1 MSTRMASTPNVTHNA
16 AAGQFEAHTEHGT
29 ALLKYAYRGDA
40 MDLAHTT
47 VPEEAEGQGIGAALA
62 KAALDHARREGVK
75 VIPSCPFVASY
86 VKRHQDYAD
95 LVAPR

>member
-1 MSTRMASTPNVTHNA
+1 MASTPSVTHNA
-16 AAGQFEAHTEHGT
+16 AAGQFEARTEHGI
-29 ALLKYAYRGDA
+29 ALLKYAVRGEV

-47 VPEEAEGQGIGAALA
+47 VPQEAEGQGVGTSLA

-86 VKRHQDYAD
+86 VERHEEYAD

>member
-1 MSTRMASTPNVTHNA
+1 MASSPDVSHNA
-16 AAGQFEAHTEHGT
+16 AAGQFEARTEHGI
-29 ALLKYAYRGDA
+29 AVLKYAVRGDTL
-40 MDLAHTT
+40 DLAHTL
-47 VPEEAEGQGIGAALA
+47 VPPEAEGQGVGAALA

-86 VKRHQDYAD
+86 IKRHGAYAD

>member
-1 MSTRMASTPNVTHNA
+1 MAETPTVTHNA
-16 AAGQFEAHTEHGT
+16 AAGQFESRTEHGT
-29 ALLKYAYRGDA
+29 ARLKYALRGQV

-47 VPEEAEGQGIGAALA
+47 VPQEAEGQGVGAALA

-75 VIPSCPFVASY
+75 VIPSCPFVAAY
-86 VKRHQDYAD
+86 VKRHREYAD

>member
-1 MSTRMASTPNVTHNA
+1 MASTPNVTHNA
-16 AAGQFEAHTEHGT
+16 AAGQFEARTEHGL
-29 ALLKYAYRGDA
+29 ALLKYTNHGDV

-47 VPEEAEGQGIGAALA
+47 VPQEAEGQGYGAALA

-86 VKRHQDYAD
+86 VKRHRDYAD